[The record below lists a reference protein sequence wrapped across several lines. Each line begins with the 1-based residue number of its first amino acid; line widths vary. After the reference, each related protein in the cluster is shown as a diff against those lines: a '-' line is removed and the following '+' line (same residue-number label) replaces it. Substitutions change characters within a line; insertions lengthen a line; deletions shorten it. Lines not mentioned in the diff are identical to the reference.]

1 MKKPQLSATVIT
13 LHPELFPGPLS
24 ASVTGRALEKK
35 IWSLETIDLRVYGK
49 GKHKQVDDK
58 PISGGPGMVLR
69 PDVLDRA
76 LQRANRSVTD
86 TKKLIVCMSPKGI
99 PFTQNTA
106 KNLLQYNEI
115 IIVCGRF
122 EGIDQRVI
130 EKYHM
135 KEISIGDYILTG
147 GELGAMVLLDTVVRL
162 LPGTLGNAQ
171 SILSESFSGDLL
183 ESPQFTKPVDWNGIK
198 VPDILR
204 SGDHQK
210 ILEWKNRTTEKE
222 TKKNRPDLLIIEG
235 WFLGVEPYDRD
246 INYQHINS
254 GVFSPDE
261 SSYRRIIQNN
271 LNKRS
276 RLS

>member
-1 MKKPQLSATVIT
+1 MKKPQLRATVIT
-13 LHPELFPGPLS
+13 LYPELFPGPLS

-35 IWSLETIDLRVYGK
+35 IWSLETIDLRAYGK

-58 PISGGPGMVLR
+58 PFSGGPGMVLR

-76 LQRANRSVTD
+76 LQRASRSVTD

-147 GELGAMVLLDTVVRL
+147 GELGAMVLLDTIVRL

-171 SILSESFSGDLL
+171 SILSESFTHDLL
-183 ESPQFTKPVDWNGIK
+183 EAPQFTKPVDWNGIK

-210 ILEWKNRTTEKE
+210 ILKWKNKVSEQI
-222 TKKNRPDLLIIEG
+222 TKKNRPDLFIKY
-235 WFLGVEPYDRD
+235 VEK
-246 INYQHINS
+246 
-254 GVFSPDE
+254 
-261 SSYRRIIQNN
+261 
-271 LNKRS
+271 NKKKIKRK
-276 RLS
+276 

>member
-1 MKKPQLSATVIT
+1 MKKPQLRAKVIT
-13 LHPELFPGPLS
+13 LYPELFPGPLS

-35 IWSLETIDLRVYGK
+35 IWSLETIDLRLYGK

-58 PISGGPGMVLR
+58 PISGGPGMILR

-76 LQRANRSVTD
+76 LSQTSRSISNR
-86 TKKLIVCMSPKGI
+86 KKLIVCMSPKGI

-106 KNLLQYNEI
+106 KSILRYDEI

-130 EKYHM
+130 EKHHM
-135 KEISIGDYILTG
+135 KEISVGDYILTG

-171 SILSESFSGDLL
+171 SNLSESFNDYLL
-183 ESPQFTKPVDWNGIK
+183 EAPQFTKPVDWNGIR

-210 ILEWKNRTTEKE
+210 IFQWKNKTSEQI
-222 TKKNRPDLLIIEG
+222 TKKNRPDLFIKYIEKKKKM
-235 WFLGVEPYDRD
+235 
-246 INYQHINS
+246 I
-254 GVFSPDE
+254 
-261 SSYRRIIQNN
+261 
-271 LNKRS
+271 KRK
-276 RLS
+276 